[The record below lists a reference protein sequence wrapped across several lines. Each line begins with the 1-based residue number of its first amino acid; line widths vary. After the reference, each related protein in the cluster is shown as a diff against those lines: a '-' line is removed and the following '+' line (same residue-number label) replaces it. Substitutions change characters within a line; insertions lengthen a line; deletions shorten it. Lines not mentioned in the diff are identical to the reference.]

1 MTFVHRCIMLACCLT
16 LAASLPLMHACSKK
30 PDSTPPS
37 GATAPDD
44 MEGGSGVKGPA
55 QPDTQ
60 PPAVTGEAPVEE
72 VVVGAPEEPDP
83 MDSVGRGRRPIDDT
97 SDSNAKMVRVWY
109 GTNREP
115 VNRKNLGFGFTN
127 ERSVQGDAFFGSV
140 LCRVPNSRPKGT
152 LGSSWY
158 RQLAKWEDDDIT
170 IAEIEQLEEDA
181 VFADVKAI
189 LEEAPEGERCVLVYI
204 HGYKNSFERAA
215 LRAAQL
221 AVDLEVPGLT
231 AFYSW
236 PSKDAASGY
245 TADAASVEASEK
257 HVRRF
262 LERMLD
268 ESGAEKVHVI
278 AHSMGN
284 RVMARV
290 AQKLL
295 EKPERRFGQ
304 IILAAPDV
312 DAEAF
317 EDLALAYPR
326 LSERTTLY
334 VSKKDMAL
342 EASNWVHDFPRAG
355 YMPPVTVVPN
365 IDTVEVTSIDVSMLG
380 HGYAAECEQ
389 VLADISGL
397 LRQSVAPRERP
408 NLRIMRNELGESFW
422 TMDVQ
427 RPDR

>member
-1 MTFVHRCIMLACCLT
+1 MLMVQLRRVAIAALGVLLCCAGASVIGCGKPASSPK
-16 LAASLPLMHACSKK
+16 AA
-30 PDSTPPS
+30 PPAATD
-37 GATAPDD
+37 GAGDPDD
-44 MEGGSGVKGPA
+44 MEGGSGERPA
-55 QPDTQ
+55 TSEPDGGRET
-60 PPAVTGEAPVEE
+60 PDEVAVGS
-72 VVVGAPEEPDP
+72 PEEPDP
-83 MDSVGRGRRPIDDT
+83 GDSVGGGKGVIDET
-97 SDSNAKMVRVWY
+97 SDSKAKLVRVWY

-115 VNRKNLGFGFTN
+115 VRRGDVSLGFTN
-127 ERSVQGDAFFGSV
+127 ERSAAGDAFFGSV
-140 LCRVPNSRPKGT
+140 LCRVPHSRPRGT
-152 LGSSWY
+152 LGSPWY
-158 RQLAKWEDDDIT
+158 KQLAKWEDDDIT
-170 IAEIEQLEEDA
+170 IAEIAGLEEDA
-181 VFADVKAI
+181 LLGDLKAI
-189 LEEAPEGERCVLVYI
+189 LRDAPAGEKCVLVYI

-221 AVDLEVPGLT
+221 AVDLDVPGVT

-262 LERMLD
+262 LERLLD
-268 ESGAEKVHVI
+268 ESGADKVHVI

-290 AQKLL
+290 AQQLL
-295 EKPERRFGQ
+295 AKPERRFGQ

-312 DAEAF
+312 DAQAF
-317 EDLALAYPR
+317 EELALAYPQ

-355 YMPPVTVVPN
+355 YMPPVTVVQD
-365 IDTVEVTSIDVSMLG
+365 IDTVEVSSIDVSMLG

-389 VLADISGL
+389 VLADISSL
-397 LRQSVAPRERP
+397 LRSNVPPRERAH
-408 NLRIMRNELGESFW
+408 LRVMRNESGEAFW
-422 TMDVQ
+422 TMDG
-427 RPDR
+427 R

>member
-1 MTFVHRCIMLACCLT
+1 MVQVRSLVVAAVLVMLSATSAMMPSCG
-16 LAASLPLMHACSKK
+16 KK
-30 PDSTPPS
+30 KSAPPS
-37 GATAPDD
+37 NTAAQPNPDD
-44 MEGGSGVKGPA
+44 MEGGSGRTPA
-55 QPDTQ
+55 GTSPE
-60 PPAVTGEAPVEE
+60 VTAAPEE
-72 VVVGAPEEPDP
+72 VVVGSGEEPDP
-83 MDSVGRGRRPIDDT
+83 MDAPGRGRGPIDET
-97 SDSNAKMVRVWY
+97 TDSKAKLVRVWY

-115 VNRKNLGFGFTN
+115 VNRGDLSLGFTN
-127 ERSVQGDAFFGSV
+127 ERSAQGDAFFGTV

-170 IAEIEQLEEDA
+170 ISEIEQLQEDA
-181 VFADVKAI
+181 LFQQVSDYLA
-189 LEEAPEGERCVLVYI
+189 ESPRGERCVLVYI
-204 HGYKNSFERAA
+204 HGYKNFFERAA

-221 AVDLEVPGLT
+221 AVDLDVPGLT

-236 PSKDAASGY
+236 PSKDAAGGY

-268 ESGAEKVHVI
+268 ESGADKVHVI

-295 EKPERRFGQ
+295 EKPDRRFGQ

-355 YMPPVTVVPN
+355 YMPPVTVVKD

-389 VLADISGL
+389 VLADISSL
-397 LRQSVAPRERP
+397 LRQSVAPRDRP
-408 NLRIMRNELGESFW
+408 HLRIMRNELGEAFW
-422 TMDVQ
+422 TMDAAQ
-427 RPDR
+427 PAGNGN

>member
-1 MTFVHRCIMLACCLT
+1 MSVARQRTFLACSVALMLAF
-16 LAASLPLMHACSKK
+16 ASGGCSKK
-30 PDSTPPS
+30 PDSPPGGVPQTVAGEAS
-37 GATAPDD
+37 PDN
-44 MEGGSGVKGPA
+44 MEGGGVVKP
-55 QPDTQ
+55 
-60 PPAVTGEAPVEE
+60 PPATAEPPVEE
-72 VVVGAPEEPDP
+72 VVVGSPDEPDP
-83 MDSVGRGRRPIDDT
+83 MDSVGRGRGPIDEATDA
-97 SDSNAKMVRVWY
+97 NAKLVRVWY

-115 VNRKNLGFGFTN
+115 INREDQSLGFTV
-127 ERSVQGDAFFGSV
+127 ERSTQSDAFFGSV
-140 LCRVPNSRPKGT
+140 LCRVPHSRPKGT
-152 LGSSWY
+152 LGSAWY
-158 RQLAKWEDDDIT
+158 QQLAKWEDDDIT
-170 IAEIEQLEEDA
+170 IAEVVPLEEDELYS
-181 VFADVKAI
+181 DLRSI
-189 LEEAPEGERCVLVYI
+189 LEDAPAGEKCVLVYI

-221 AVDLEVPGLT
+221 AVDLDVPGIT

-257 HVRRF
+257 HLRRF

-295 EKPERRFGQ
+295 EKPDRRFGQ
-304 IILAAPDV
+304 IFLAAPDV

-317 EDLALAYPR
+317 EELALAYPR
-326 LSERTTLY
+326 LSDRTTLY

-355 YMPPVTVVPN
+355 YMPPVTVVKD

-389 VLADISGL
+389 VLADISSL
-397 LRQSVAPRERP
+397 LRRSVAPRERP
-408 NLRIMRNELGESFW
+408 NLRIMRNENGESFW
-422 TMDVQ
+422 TMDAATPG
-427 RPDR
+427 R